1 VGTSSA
7 AQKIS
12 LLNGT
17 GTGLSMSSIQSSA
30 NFKQNNTCGVTLAAG
45 AFCYIKVSFNPT
57 SIGIKQAESPLLIL
71 HQAARTS
78 FHFLEPVT
86 DIPLRGRANGP
97 LEDNRSRL

>member
-45 AFCYIKVSFNPT
+45 AFCYINVSFNPT
-57 SIGIKQAESPLLIL
+57 SIGIKQGRITVVDTASGSPHVLPLLG
-71 HQAARTS
+71 T
-78 FHFLEPVT
+78 
-86 DIPLRGRANGP
+86 GY
-97 LEDNRSRL
+97 